1 MFPKMPLFCPTL
13 IYILMITL
21 DDIKKVN
28 IARQKNKVSLTDNL
42 IYDGY
47 NIFIIW
53 IGTDWN

>member
-1 MFPKMPLFCPTL
+1 MPLFCPTL